1 MGSTQEEEGEASS
14 MRGLGDGQKVSRQEP
29 PTLGQPGDSLWLW
42 GRGVGGLCPH
52 EGWCVPHVQ
61 KAHLERR
68 GSECCQGLAFITS
81 ERPPVSF

>member
-42 GRGVGGLCPH
+42 GRGVGGLPVDILCSSQAGPYQ
-52 EGWCVPHVQ
+52 PAQ
-61 KAHLERR
+61 SLELRR
-68 GSECCQGLAFITS
+68 RDES
-81 ERPPVSF
+81 